1 MSIINDAL
9 KKASQEKVAGP
20 EVAEER
26 IVEPRKYA
34 GKPAVEPK
42 VAKKGANKRLI
53 ISSGIIG
60 LVGFGLFL
68 SFLLIREQR
77 LKAKLEQVIPSRAIS
92 EQTAALPRQ
101 VTKGVVTRKT
111 IATAQKAPSLH
122 LTGIVRGH
130 GEPYAFI
137 NGKIVEEGDTVGG
150 AKVIEIRQKEVRLDF
165 EGEDLLLTL
174 K

>member
-20 EVAEER
+20 EAAEEK

-60 LVGFGLFL
+60 LVGFGLL
-68 SFLLIREQR
+68 MAYLARESTVR
-77 LKAKLEQVIPSRAIS
+77 GKLAEIVSSRSIS
-92 EQTAALPRQ
+92 EETAVLPPQ
-101 VTKGVVTRKT
+101 EAKDAFIKESIVP
-111 IATAQKAPSLH
+111 IPKAPSLH

-137 NGKIVEEGDTVGG
+137 NGKIVEEGDAVGG

-165 EGEDLLLTL
+165 EGEALLLTL